1 MKFKSSDNYCTI
13 MFREKQGNE
22 LCNIPGK
29 SFNLKTESRKQLDGD
44 GSLKVFVLLN
54 KLSELLRILANN
66 FNNDIESH
74 MHTHAF
80 IVLYPNDYL
89 IHVQFLHFFT
99 NDLLFQKIFMI

>member
-1 MKFKSSDNYCTI
+1 

-66 FNNDIESH
+66 FNNDKESH
-74 MHTHAF
+74 RHTLTHMSS
-80 IVLYPNDYL
+80 LYPYHYL
-89 IHVQFLHFFT
+89 IHAQINYISSPKISF
-99 NDLLFQKIFMI
+99 FQKSLRFRFSV

>member
-1 MKFKSSDNYCTI
+1 

-66 FNNDIESH
+66 FYNDKESH
-74 MHTHAF
+74 RHTHVF
-80 IVLYPNDYL
+80 IVLYPYDYL
-89 IHVQFLHFFT
+89 IHAQINCISSPKISFLDAKH
-99 NDLLFQKIFMI
+99 LYR

>member
-1 MKFKSSDNYCTI
+1 

-66 FNNDIESH
+66 FNNDKESH
-74 MHTHAF
+74 RHTHVF
-80 IVLYPNDYL
+80 IVLYPYDYL
-89 IHVQFLHFFT
+89 IHAQINDISSPKLFF
-99 NDLLFQKIFMI
+99 FQKSLRFRYSV

>member
-66 FNNDIESH
+66 FYNDKESH
-74 MHTHAF
+74 RHTHVF
-80 IVLYPNDYL
+80 IVSL
-89 IHVQFLHFFT
+89 
-99 NDLLFQKIFMI
+99 